1 MPKLNEVFK
10 TMAEQSGLDL
20 SNATIKT
27 IMENPAFAS
36 VDVDDEVSTKLTA
49 NRLTMDAAKNNPDLH
64 KHFTALTLNAVDK
77 KIKDAAASFGLS
89 EDEIKEL
96 DSEKSSYERVSLLA
110 KKVKEIEAK
119 KASATIP
126 DKAIF
131 TKQIDELNAQILN
144 EKKSFSTE
152 KESLLASFEN
162 ERLNWRMDSIY
173 SEFVPQ
179 MNQTIK
185 PSINLTIAKQTVSEV
200 MQSKGYKTVNKDG
213 NLTLVNEAGGD
224 VYEDNKKLSLKDFIT
239 KTLANEKLLTVS
251 QTTSST
257 QTKKQERVKTPQSS
271 NNSGDKNTS
280 SFLSKLAELEEN

>member
-257 QTKKQERVKTPQSS
+257 QTKTKERIKTPQSS